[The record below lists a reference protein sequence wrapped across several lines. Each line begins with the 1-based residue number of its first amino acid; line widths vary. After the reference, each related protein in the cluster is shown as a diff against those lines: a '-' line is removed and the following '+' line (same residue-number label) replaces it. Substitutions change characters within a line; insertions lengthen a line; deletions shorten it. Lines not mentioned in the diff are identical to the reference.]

1 MYDGLQGRELVM
13 KMQINCE
20 QKKKS
25 DTSELQKLQEGKKT
39 MKSIFKS
46 KSKKEQ
52 SMIDIQAAI
61 DQAETDISEYKQLIK
76 FLTIYHGQVSIP
88 KFKTAKAKMYL
99 KSLNN
104 FCVKEISNAHA
115 AAILYH
121 SMLDIGGGQQQAAEG
136 GETKE

>member
-1 MYDGLQGRELVM
+1 
-13 KMQINCE
+13 
-20 QKKKS
+20 
-25 DTSELQKLQEGKKT
+25 
-39 MKSIFKS
+39 
-46 KSKKEQ
+46 
-52 SMIDIQAAI
+52 MIDIQAAI